1 MKKIKKIPLPIQIV
15 IGLFIGI
22 ILGLILEGKPETAST
37 YIKPIGVIF
46 LNLIKLVIVPLV
58 FSSLVVGVSEL
69 KDIKKLGK
77 IGLKTFCYYMI
88 TTVFAITL
96 GLIFSNLFEPG
107 RGYNLPATLSDIKV
121 MSNFLHQIIH
131 LAIGRP
137 DLNRRIQQPG
147 RANQLLGWLWR
158 MS

>member
-121 MSNFLHQIIH
+121 NETPKFVDTIINIFPSNPLKSLVEGNMLQIIVFA
-131 LAIGRP
+131 LI
-137 DLNRRIQQPG
+137 
-147 RANQLLGWLWR
+147 LG
-158 MS
+158 